1 MGDFVKIFN
10 SLNPLEFFPENRE
23 TYRNLAKPLSI
34 GKLTPV
40 RFSSTAKFINTIFNT
55 FNSIYYCF
63 LLPGASIKSHP
74 GK

>member
-1 MGDFVKIFN
+1 MKIFN
-10 SLNPLEFFPENRE
+10 SLNPLEFFAENRE

-40 RFSSTAKFINTIFNT
+40 IFSSSVKVINKIFDN
-55 FNSIYYCF
+55 FSRIYYCF
-63 LLPGASIKSHP
+63 LLSGASFECHP